1 MTEHARPS
9 LRAVLEAERECCA
22 RLRLVL
28 DAERAAAAAFDYPA
42 LIACLK
48 ERESLQAEWTQAA
61 TARDA
66 TLRADGR
73 ALTAIAAAEP
83 ELAETLRTLR
93 VETTELTR
101 MQRVNERLVAAAL
114 SEVTDLLDVVRRER
128 PETRYDGRAKLTAPL
143 RSAGGGWSA

>member
-1 MTEHARPS
+1 MSEHARPS
-9 LRAVLEAERECCA
+9 LRALLEAERECCA

-48 ERESLQAEWTQAA
+48 ERESLQGEWTQAA

-66 TLRADGR
+66 AVRAEGR
-73 ALTAIAAAEP
+73 PLAAIAAAEP
-83 ELAETLRTLR
+83 ALAEMLRTLR
-93 VETTELTR
+93 GETAALAR
-101 MQRVNERLVAAAL
+101 AQRVNARLVSAAL
-114 SEVTDLLDVVRRER
+114 AEVTDLLDVVRRER